1 MNDKPSCRS
10 YGLNYKKKEVLIMNE
25 YKNFIRS
32 KKLHNGQIVDL
43 LERKKRKRHNLEG
56 TLNFLK
62 LNPKYNDGSNARA
75 INRLNNEI
83 DALNELYSENS
94 EKDL

>member
-1 MNDKPSCRS
+1 
-10 YGLNYKKKEVLIMNE
+10 MNE

-32 KKLHNGQIVDL
+32 KKLHNGQIIEL
-43 LERKKRKRHNLEG
+43 LELKKRQLNSLYG

-62 LNPKYNDGSNARA
+62 LNPKYDNGSNARA
-75 INRLNNEI
+75 LDRLTQEI
-83 DALNELYSENS
+83 DALNELYTENS

>member
-1 MNDKPSCRS
+1 
-10 YGLNYKKKEVLIMNE
+10 MNE

-43 LERKKRKRHNLEG
+43 LERKKRERHNLEG

-62 LNPKYNDGSNARA
+62 LNPKYNNGSNARA
-75 INRLNNEI
+75 IERLTQEI
-83 DALNELYSENS
+83 EALNELYTENS
-94 EKDL
+94 EKEL

>member
-1 MNDKPSCRS
+1 MNQ
-10 YGLNYKKKEVLIMNE
+10 YEMNE
-25 YKNFIRS
+25 FKNYIRS
-32 KKLHNGQIVDL
+32 KKFHNGQIVEE
-43 LERKKRKRHNLEG
+43 LELRKRKRHQIEG

-75 INRLNNEI
+75 IDRLTQEI
-83 DALNELYSENS
+83 DALNELYNENS

>member
-1 MNDKPSCRS
+1 
-10 YGLNYKKKEVLIMNE
+10 MNE

-32 KKLHNGQIVDL
+32 KKLHNGQIVEL
-43 LERKKRKRHNLEG
+43 LERKKRQLNNLEG

-62 LNPKYNDGSNARA
+62 LNPKYDNGSNARA
-75 INRLNNEI
+75 IERLTQEI
-83 DALNELYSENS
+83 DALNELYNENS